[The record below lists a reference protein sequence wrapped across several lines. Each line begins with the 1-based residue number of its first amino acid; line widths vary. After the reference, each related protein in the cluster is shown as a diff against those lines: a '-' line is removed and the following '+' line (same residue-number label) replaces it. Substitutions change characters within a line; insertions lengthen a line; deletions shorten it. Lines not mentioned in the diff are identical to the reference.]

1 DGERVAL
8 EGADCHVGAA
18 FEYAEGHVLA
28 NEPDLALYESRK
40 RFDFLFRMLVL
51 PSRDYDNAY
60 AVVELGAAGKGR
72 IYVPQSLPSLK
83 AGQPKWIHC
92 RGSANIDLDPDA
104 IHVYLFS
111 NGEELYQVPTEL
123 KLKGKKQPPM
133 PVSARARSSQDP

>member
-1 DGERVAL
+1 
-8 EGADCHVGAA
+8 
-18 FEYAEGHVLA
+18 
-28 NEPDLALYESRK
+28 
-40 RFDFLFRMLVL
+40 LVL

-83 AGQPKWIHC
+83 AGQPRWIHC

-133 PVSARARSSQDP
+133 PVSARARSSQDPELVAPATKPVPQGLVEEIANEGASFVFAVADSGYGFDFQA